1 MKKEKV
7 EITTKDD
14 IVKNFNQKELEVYNY
29 YKSKFSYQGT
39 ELVPVYKEDK
49 EITFLENGC
58 NFLQVAFKVEAV
70 VALVIFTFA
79 FVFDFSP
86 KAFTTVKNSDNISYE
101 QRLSKNPNK

>member
-1 MKKEKV
+1 MKKEKY

-29 YKSKFSYQGT
+29 YKSKLSYQGK

-49 EITFLENGC
+49 EIAFLENGYS
-58 NFLQVAFKVEAV
+58 FLKVAFKVEAV
-70 VALVIFTFA
+70 VALMIVTFA

-86 KAFTTVKNSDNISYE
+86 KAFTTVNNSDKISYE
-101 QRLSKNPNK
+101 QQILKNPNK